1 MYRLTFDC
9 MRAMGSNLV
18 DVSLLLIF
26 LFVIPLSVEYML
38 FFVFF
43 FSLSFDVTKTT

>member
-1 MYRLTFDC
+1 MYSLSFDD

-18 DVSLLLIF
+18 AVSLFLIF

-38 FFVFF
+38 LCIFF
-43 FSLSFDVTKTT
+43 LSDF